1 MAPSPA
7 EAPLRA
13 QPVIASAA
21 APEVAAAETTTAAP
35 SSAPLATPAAAPLA
49 RAEATTVIRAASPE
63 AAARTLEAVVA
74 TVRDL
79 STPER
84 PSIEAVVRDAEMGTL
99 TIRASI
105 ERGTVR
111 AEITVTDPGHARAIA
126 DAARERA
133 ATDVSFAAISIDVRS
148 GNGRAREEQEER
160 TAGPAPVG
168 VDRVTVSA
176 VTQPSTSSADGR
188 LDLYA

>member
-1 MAPSPA
+1 VTPSPA
-7 EAPLRA
+7 EAPLRTL
-13 QPVIASAA
+13 PVVAP
-21 APEVAAAETTTAAP
+21 APEVTAAASTATAP
-35 SSAPLATPAAAPLA
+35 SPTPLSAPVVAPLAPTEAP
-49 RAEATTVIRAASPE
+49 TIVRAASPE
-63 AAARTLEAVVA
+63 AAVRTLEAVIA

-84 PSIEAVVRDAEMGTL
+84 PSIEAVIRDAEMGTL

-148 GNGRAREEQEER
+148 GNGRAREEQAER
-160 TAGPAPVG
+160 SAGPGPVG
-168 VDRVTVSA
+168 VGRVVASTV
-176 VTQPSTSSADGR
+176 VQPTTSSADGR